1 MNKKIIFSIAAAAA
15 LLASTPG
22 MNKAEAAT
30 PVSVQSKVYV
40 YQTGNL
46 NQDQINSILKKYL
59 NGNLSFAQYRQNV
72 QELTNGKS
80 TTTTVKQPTQT
91 VKQPAQTTST
101 KTVQQPT
108 QKAVEQ
114 KQTTAPASSQV
125 SAFEQQVLEL
135 TNQERAKIWR
145 PCFKA

>member
-1 MNKKIIFSIAAAAA
+1 MNKKIIFSIAAAVA

-46 NQDQINSILKKYL
+46 NQDQINSILKKYS
-59 NGNLSFAQYRQNV
+59 NGNLSFAQYTENV

-80 TTTTVKQPTQT
+80 TTTKC
-91 VKQPAQTTST
+91 KTTNSNSKT
-101 KTVQQPT
+101 TGSKTSSKTVLNNPH
-108 QKAVEQ
+108 K
-114 KQTTAPASSQV
+114 K
-125 SAFEQQVLEL
+125 LL
-135 TNQERAKIWR
+135 NRNNQLHQLLHK
-145 PCFKA
+145 

>member
-30 PVSVQSKVYV
+30 PVTVQSKVYV

-59 NGNLSFAQYRQNV
+59 NGNLSFDQYMQNV
-72 QELTNGKS
+72 QVLTNGE
-80 TTTTVKQPTQT
+80 
-91 VKQPAQTTST
+91 A
-101 KTVQQPT
+101 
-108 QKAVEQ
+108 
-114 KQTTAPASSQV
+114 
-125 SAFEQQVLEL
+125 
-135 TNQERAKIWR
+135 IDY
-145 PCFKA
+145 